1 MIRCGKVEVKV
12 IDKENDITYS
22 FDNIKEFSIIEENQE
37 NYNFDLMKDFMY
49 NYSIINKIEMK
60 IKRVKKKTFVK
71 MLMSKG
77 FQRNEANCIA
87 LFLFRKFGYY
97 NLNFLK
103 IFN

>member
-1 MIRCGKVEVKV
+1 MIRCEKVEVKV

-22 FDNIKEFSIIEENQE
+22 FDNIKEISIIEENQE
-37 NYNFDLMKDFMY
+37 NCNFDLIKDFIY

-77 FQRNEANCIA
+77 FP
-87 LFLFRKFGYY
+87 K
-97 NLNFLK
+97 K
-103 IFN
+103 